1 MCMILPYAA
10 TLSQSRFSHA
20 GATFWLS
27 SFELRGWAIRS
38 SRRIRVRGFGCVIPG
53 RGVAT
58 RDASSRGVIQVR
70 VWVLSSCTVQASR
83 GLIEHIKHGYHC
95 HRYGVF
101 ARCGVLRCPPVSGCA
116 GLHGVL
122 QLCALR
128 VQLRRSTILG
138 SFTAI
143 GTDTYLV
150 SSRYVLVTWTHNQCV
165 RPAATA

>member
-83 GLIEHIKHGYHC
+83 GLIEVYFLSAAMFRSQSSC
-95 HRYGVF
+95 YF
-101 ARCGVLRCPPVSGCA
+101 AISGHLYQAYQAWVSLSSLWSLRA
-116 GLHGVL
+116 
-122 QLCALR
+122 
-128 VQLRRSTILG
+128 LRRSALSASLG
-138 SFTAI
+138 LRWLARRPSTC
-143 GTDTYLV
+143 LH
-150 SSRYVLVTWTHNQCV
+150 SSID
-165 RPAATA
+165 